1 MVGERP
7 FSDISYDQFL
17 KEEKLM
23 GSKCNKCNTLFAP
36 PRGICT
42 KCYSSDMEWVEMK
55 GKGKLLA
62 YTVIYVGAPIMIQ
75 RGYDRKKPYVSGVV
89 ELDEGVRVDARI
101 EGVDVTKP
109 EKIKIGTPLK
119 VKYLH
124 YCEGEQEETVLAF
137 EPV

>member
-1 MVGERP
+1 MAEERP

-23 GSKCNKCNTLFAP
+23 GSKCKKCDSLFAP

-42 KCYSSDMEWVEMK
+42 TCYSSDMEWVEMK
-55 GKGKLLA
+55 GNGKLLA
-62 YTVIYVGAPIMIQ
+62 YTVIYVGTPIMIQ
-75 RGYDRKKPYVSGVV
+75 RGYDRKNPYVSGVV

-101 EGVDVTKP
+101 EGFDITNP
-109 EKIKIGTPLK
+109 EEIKIGTPLK

-124 YCEGEQEETVLAF
+124 YDEGEEKETVLAF
-137 EPV
+137 EPA

>member
-1 MVGERP
+1 MVEERP

-23 GSKCNKCNTLFAP
+23 GSKCNKCGALFAP

-42 KCYSSDMEWVEMK
+42 KCYSSDMKWVELK

-75 RGYDRKKPYVSGVV
+75 RGYDRKNPYVSGVV

-101 EGVDVTKP
+101 EGVDVKKP
-109 EKIKIGTPLK
+109 EQIKIGTPLK

-124 YCEGEQEETVLAF
+124 YCAGEDKETVLAF

>member
-1 MVGERP
+1 MVEERP

-23 GSKCNKCNTLFAP
+23 GSKCKKCGALFAP

-42 KCYSSDMEWVEMK
+42 SCYSSDMEWVELK
-55 GKGKLLA
+55 GSGKLAA

-75 RGYDRKKPYVSGVV
+75 RGYDRKTPYVSGVV

-101 EGVDVTKP
+101 EGVDTSKP
-109 EKIKIGTPLK
+109 EAIKVGTPLK
-119 VKYLH
+119 VKFLH
-124 YCEGEQEETVLAF
+124 YDQEDDQETVLAF
-137 EPV
+137 EPA